1 MPNPS
6 AEPQRLKASD
16 VRQHW
21 SEVVNKVFR
30 EKSRIIVEKSG
41 ITVGAIISEQD
52 LARLEALD
60 RQEQE
65 RRALLERMRA
75 AFADVPEDALL
86 EETVRT
92 VRQVR
97 AEERRTRQRA
107 DAQ

>member
-16 VRQHW
+16 VRQRW

-30 EKSRIIVEKSG
+30 EKTRIIVEKSG
-41 ITVGAIISEQD
+41 ITVGAIVSEQD

-75 AFADVPEDALL
+75 SFANVPEDELL
-86 EETVRT
+86 EETVRA

>member
-1 MPNPS
+1 MPNS
-6 AEPQRLKASD
+6 STEPQRLKASD